1 MMPQLPRP
9 VIHECLPCYLY
20 RVAGETRCD
29 GSLRGLSF
37 YRDESAPRASALE
50 RKVRLLGGFC
60 DCEVLLNVVR
70 PATTEAMRLID
81 AGEDLVCKGVRR
93 GTIQP
98 CENWL
103 MRRGVQ
109 WGGGRFSRRSA

>member
-1 MMPQLPRP
+1 MSELPLP
-9 VIHECLPCYLY
+9 VEHECLPCFLY
-20 RVAGETRCD
+20 RVTGMQSCD
-29 GSLRGLSF
+29 GSLKLLTH
-37 YRDESAPRASALE
+37 YRDQCAPRATALE
-50 RKVRLLGGFC
+50 KKMRMLGGYC
-60 DCEVLLNVVR
+60 DCEVLLNAVR
-70 PATTEAMRLID
+70 PATTLAMRLIEV
-81 AGEDLVCKGVRR
+81 GEDLVCKGVRR

>member
-1 MMPQLPRP
+1 MSQLPQP
-9 VIHECLPCYLY
+9 VTHECLPCYLY
-20 RVAGETRCD
+20 RVAGEAGCD

-50 RKVRLLGGFC
+50 RKMRLLGGFC

-70 PATTEAMRLID
+70 PASTEAMRLID

>member
-1 MMPQLPRP
+1 MSELPRP

-20 RVAGETRCD
+20 RVASEAACD
-29 GSLRGLSF
+29 GSLRMLSF
-37 YRDESAPRASALE
+37 YRDECAPRASALE
-50 RKVRLLGGFC
+50 KKMRVLGGYC

-103 MRRGVQ
+103 MRHGVQ
-109 WGGGRFSRRSA
+109 WGGGRFGRRSA

>member
-1 MMPQLPRP
+1 MPQLPRP

-70 PATTEAMRLID
+70 PATTEAIRLID

>member
-1 MMPQLPRP
+1 MSQLPLP
-9 VIHECLPCYLY
+9 VEHECLPCFLY
-20 RVAGETRCD
+20 RVAGSQSCD
-29 GSLRGLSF
+29 GTLKLLSH
-37 YRDESAPRASALE
+37 YRDHCAPRASALE
-50 RKVRLLGGFC
+50 KKMRLLGGYC
-60 DCEVLLNVVR
+60 DCEVLLNAVR
-70 PATTEAMRLID
+70 PATTEAMRRID
-81 AGEDLVCKGVRR
+81 AQEDLVCKGVRR

>member
-1 MMPQLPRP
+1 M
-9 VIHECLPCYLY
+9 
-20 RVAGETRCD
+20 
-29 GSLRGLSF
+29 
-37 YRDESAPRASALE
+37 
-50 RKVRLLGGFC
+50 RLLGGYC
-60 DCEVLLNVVR
+60 DCEVLLNAVR
-70 PATTEAMRLID
+70 PASTQAMRLID

>member
-1 MMPQLPRP
+1 MPQLPRP

>member
-1 MMPQLPRP
+1 MPQLPRP

-109 WGGGRFSRRSA
+109 WGGGRFSRPSA